1 MVYLQDQ
8 QLLIKVAVGIRT
20 RMHSSDWT
28 NIGYLYN
35 INDTH
40 TANNNFGKQQLSVAG
55 NKNEIFQKDVKVC
68 GGTVF

>member
-8 QLLIKVAVGIRT
+8 LQIIKVAVGIRT
-20 RMHSSDWT
+20 CIHSSDWI
-28 NIGYLYN
+28 NIRYLYN

-40 TANNNFGKQQLSVAG
+40 TANNDFGKHQLSVAG
-55 NKNEIFQKDVKVC
+55 NKNEIFLKDVKVC